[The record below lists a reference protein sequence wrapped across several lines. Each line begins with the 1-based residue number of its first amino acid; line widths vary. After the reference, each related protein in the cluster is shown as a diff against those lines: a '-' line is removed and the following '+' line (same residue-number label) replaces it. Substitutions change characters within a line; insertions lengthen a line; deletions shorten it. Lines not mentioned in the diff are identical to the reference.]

1 VNNSGMLIL
10 NGGILIPT
18 TSSHLMKLTCMRG
31 FSPVEDIGSTGFIKM
46 RKCEKMKKNALP

>member
-1 VNNSGMLIL
+1 MPIL